1 MKPTLLMKICR
12 VYNGNHFL
20 IFSLNPARDS
30 IPFIPGGIDY
40 AEKSV
45 VVNGQDNLTWK
56 QAELLDPQA

>member
-1 MKPTLLMKICR
+1 MKICR

-30 IPFIPGGIDY
+30 IAFIPGGIDY

-45 VVNGQDNLTWK
+45 VVNRQDNLTWN
-56 QAELLDPQA
+56 LLNF